1 MRETLT
7 LHLFTAPGGSTHVAT
22 PDDTLSFPNERE
34 ADAFRRGFIAGV
46 AAVRRLIAEV
56 VVEDDR
62 SPRPAPA
69 HYNPTL
75 GELATMA
82 SGTVMI
88 HESAPCQGHALPLD
102 QPTSQA
108 FAAEDVSK
116 SAIDALAEGMRR

>member
-56 VVEDDR
+56 AVEDDR
-62 SPRPAPA
+62 SPR
-69 HYNPTL
+69 
-75 GELATMA
+75 
-82 SGTVMI
+82 
-88 HESAPCQGHALPLD
+88 
-102 QPTSQA
+102 QA
-108 FAAEDVSK
+108 FKPEDVPQ
-116 SAIDALAEGMRR
+116 SAIGALAEGMHR